1 MIKIIKLGVGGISKK
16 LWLNIFLLIEVIVII
31 VASNIMI
38 SNMNSRKVLYKP
50 FEYMMNKDGFIY
62 FNDEFIE
69 NVDGA
74 DILKALKKVEKK
86 LKGEYTI
93 HRVYERNNRM
103 KVTASRSLDV
113 IASGFET
120 EFYKNINI
128 PLSEGSWNL
137 TSEEGDV
144 VECVICPNNL
154 GIGVGSILKENDSD
168 GENVTYK
175 VVGVLANPTYRP
187 VVDYAANSCDKF
199 FKSYDANNVLVDDP
213 NLFMYVNG
221 RKISQFSGTYVGSG
235 EFVTYN
241 KPMGHDVIEYNNTV
255 LGRKGF
261 YYSIREF
268 KDNSIKYITKM
279 QKKVFPIMCGVIIVV
294 MVGIVSAS
302 MIQTMSQMRQYG
314 VFYLCGA
321 SRMKCIMISIIGN
334 LLTYIVAVAIST
346 CIVVTVYN
354 TGLRGKI
361 GMVMEVNNIWIT
373 LLITGVLVMMSV
385 VVPFVM
391 LKMKSIKEIL
401 IKNKE

>member
-1 MIKIIKLGVGGISKK
+1 MVKIIKLGVGGISKK

-31 VASNIMI
+31 VASNIMV
-38 SNMNSRKVLYKP
+38 SNMNSKKVLYKP

-103 KVTASRSLDV
+103 KVTAGRSLDV

-120 EFYKNINI
+120 GFYKNINI

-199 FKSYDANNVLVDDP
+199 FKSYDANNVLIDDP

>member
-1 MIKIIKLGVGGISKK
+1 MVKIIKLGVGGISKK

-31 VASNIMI
+31 VASNIMV
-38 SNMNSRKVLYKP
+38 SNMNSKKVLYKP
-50 FEYMMNKDGFIY
+50 FEYMMNNDGFIY
-62 FNDEFIE
+62 TNDDFIE
-69 NVDGA
+69 DVSGSDV
-74 DILKALKKVEKK
+74 LKTLKKVEKK

-93 HRVYERNNRM
+93 HRVYERNDRM
-103 KVTASRSLDV
+103 KVTANRSLFV
-113 IASGFET
+113 NVSGFET
-120 EFYKNINI
+120 EFYENMNI

-137 TSEEGDV
+137 TSEDGEI

-154 GIGVGSILKENDSD
+154 GIGVGSILKENELD

-187 VVDYAANSCDKF
+187 VSDYSANSCDKF
-199 FKSYDANNVLVDDP
+199 FESYDVNDTLIDDP
-213 NLFMYVNG
+213 DLFIYVNG
-221 RKISQFSGTYVGSG
+221 KKISQFSGTYVGSG

-241 KPMGHDVIEYNNTV
+241 KPVGPDIIKYNNTV

-261 YYSIREF
+261 YYSIKEF
-268 KDNSIKYITKM
+268 KANSQKYITKM
-279 QKKVFPIMCGVIIVV
+279 QKKVFPIMCGVMIVV

-321 SRMKCIMISIIGN
+321 SRSKCILMSIIGN
-334 LLTYIVAVAIST
+334 ILTYVISVVVSF

-354 TGLRGKI
+354 TELRTKI
-361 GMVMEVNNIWIT
+361 GMVMEINNIWIT
-373 LLITGVLVMMSV
+373 LFIMVVLVAMSI

-391 LKMKSIKEIL
+391 LKVKSIKEIL
-401 IKNKE
+401 IKHEE

>member
-1 MIKIIKLGVGGISKK
+1 MVKIIKLGVGGISKK

-38 SNMNSRKVLYKP
+38 SNMNSKKVLYKP
-50 FEYMMNKDGFIY
+50 FEYMMNNDGFIY
-62 FNDEFIE
+62 TNDDFIE
-69 NVDGA
+69 DVSGSDV
-74 DILKALKKVEKK
+74 LKTLKKVEKK

-93 HRVYERNNRM
+93 HRVYERNDRM
-103 KVTASRSLDV
+103 KVTANKSLFV
-113 IASGFET
+113 NVSGFET
-120 EFYKNINI
+120 EFYENMNI

-137 TSEEGDV
+137 TSEDGEI

-154 GIGVGSILKENDSD
+154 GIGVGSILKENELD

-187 VVDYAANSCDKF
+187 VPDYSANSCDKF
-199 FKSYDANNVLVDDP
+199 FESYDVKDTLIDDP
-213 NLFMYVNG
+213 DLFIYVNG
-221 RKISQFSGTYVGSG
+221 KKISQFSGTYVGSG

-241 KPMGHDVIEYNNTV
+241 KPVGPDIIKYNNTV

-261 YYSIREF
+261 YYSIKEF
-268 KDNSIKYITKM
+268 KSNSQKYITKM
-279 QKKVFPIMCGVIIVV
+279 QKKVFPIMCGVMIVV

-321 SRMKCIMISIIGN
+321 SRMKCILMTIIGN
-334 LLTYIVAVAIST
+334 ILTYVISVVVSF

-354 TGLRGKI
+354 TELRTKI
-361 GMVMEVNNIWIT
+361 GMVMEINNIWIT
-373 LLITGVLVMMSV
+373 LFIMVMLVVMSI

-391 LKMKSIKEIL
+391 LKVKSIKEIL
-401 IKNKE
+401 IKHEE